1 MKHIKFT
8 ATPVGPKFD
17 QVEVQIVEQSHIRNE
32 FGISGSDRFK
42 ANNGMELRSIAC
54 PKIYSDYIC
63 VRGDCTYRDNDK
75 LIFTTSEYNKFR
87 EAVEEYNSYFKQKP
101 KSKKPQRLRVH
112 AEAIGPDFKNVS
124 VEVVE
129 QSHFEGQ
136 FGECRTNGVGEFIY
150 GKVRLCST
158 LGGSGVNMDSFIP
171 SRYKDKDLIGT
182 FYVANKKTKEDK
194 DSLKTVVTV
203 EVWQEI
209 LKTVEAFNKEF
220 WTGEV
225 EEEVAEKEVKKPDV
239 PKKRWFIR
247 TVDFVHSNYATKKGT
262 VAEFISLGHGWVN
275 VRLSNGKSESWTEKN
290 CKEISEAEL
299 AERFVEE
306 KPEVQKDRY
315 FVRTKSVTSLQNF
328 AVGLVGKVV
337 KESNS
342 GRSVT
347 VVLPNGQTSNW
358 LKTNCVEI
366 TEIPVVEKKRWFVRT
381 TPNHYASASTIAS
394 VGTVGEFVLNGGSG
408 VHVKV
413 PSGKTEF
420 WDAENCVEIQ
430 DLPL

>member
-8 ATPVGPKFD
+8 ATPVGPDF
-17 QVEVQIVEQSHIRNE
+17 QTVEVVIVEQSHVRE
-32 FGISGSDRFK
+32 RFGIGGSDRFK
-42 ANNGMELRSIAC
+42 ASNGMELRSIAC
-54 PKIYSDYIC
+54 PEIYRNYIC
-63 VRGDCTYRDNDK
+63 VRGDLTCGNDNK

-87 EAVEEYNSYFKQKP
+87 EAAEEYNEYFKDKP

-124 VEVVE
+124 VTVVE
-129 QSHFEGQ
+129 QSCFEGQ
-136 FGECRTNGVGEFIY
+136 FGNKFIY
-150 GKVRLCST
+150 EKIGDFVHGKVRLCSST
-158 LGGSGVNMDSFIP
+158 GGSGVNFLEFFVP
-171 SRYKDKDLIGT
+171 SEYKNKGLIGT
-182 FYVANKKTKEDK
+182 FYVANKVTKEDK
-194 DSLKTVVTV
+194 EKLKTVVTV

-209 LKTVEAFNKEF
+209 LKTVEVFNKEF
-220 WTGEV
+220 CE
-225 EEEVAEKEVKKPDV
+225 D
-239 PKKRWFIR
+239 
-247 TVDFVHSNYATKKGT
+247 
-262 VAEFISLGHGWVN
+262 
-275 VRLSNGKSESWTEKN
+275 
-290 CKEISEAEL
+290 ISETEL
-299 AERFVEE
+299 AEIPVEK

-315 FVRTKSVTSLQNF
+315 FVRTKSNSSNHNF
-328 AVGLVGKVV
+328 AAGLVGKVV